1 MMEKNKMAKQQSL
14 NVQKGEIFVKWEK
27 SMLHKEKLQAEVK
40 KYLNRQFCVLEEEKK
55 LNENIR
61 QQINFMLEKL
71 EENGK
76 NSFDIQSFT
85 KEVKSNLD
93 EQRELAKKQQS

>member
-1 MMEKNKMAKQQSL
+1 
-14 NVQKGEIFVKWEK
+14 
-27 SMLHKEKLQAEVK
+27 
-40 KYLNRQFCVLEEEKK
+40 
-55 LNENIR
+55 
-61 QQINFMLEKL
+61 MLEKL

-93 EQRELAKKQQS
+93 EQRELAKSSRVSFTQFRNKLR